1 MCKPIHGFP
10 FLYPTAVVTDQCI
23 FWCRPAGQGDLLA
36 AKDALGAEVKAS
48 KWIKEHKPEDR
59 ALTQGL
65 KSDATYLIGEPVST
79 RLRAQVWARV
89 DKEEMLCGPT
99 GPGPGSTGS

>member
-1 MCKPIHGFP
+1 M
-10 FLYPTAVVTDQCI
+10 VTDQCI

-79 RLRAQVWARV
+79 RF
-89 DKEEMLCGPT
+89 ES
-99 GPGPGSTGS
+99 PGLGWG